1 MWLESKSVSHI
12 FRKKMQSKDVQ
23 KVVKSKYGNGDGPVK
38 IYRDLAGV
46 VSLKT
51 IKLWI
56 KMIDNTG
63 SINLSSPPDRPR
75 IVQGIYNAQN
85 DRVWAMSREE
95 ADKKGAMHKKQSFR
109 LKSWSGWVL
118 ALILNRSGLDS
129 SYSYDVIMILVEA
142 IKQVDHS
149 FLEISAQTDRSKW
162 QVDSEGDT

>member
-75 IVQGIYNAQN
+75 IVRTKANILKAKWDLN
-85 DRVWAMSREE
+85 R
-95 ADKKGAMHKKQSFR
+95 KKQVSTR
-109 LKSWSGWVL
+109 KL
-118 ALILNRSGLDS
+118 AVKMDI
-129 SYSYDVIMILVEA
+129 
-142 IKQVDHS
+142 
-149 FLEISAQTDRSKW
+149 
-162 QVDSEGDT
+162 